1 MAMDVRG
8 ILEQQRDQLLDVD
21 LEVLEEELGTGS
33 YDKAYIQDCQEKIA
47 SIRAER
53 ASAAA
58 SAVAKK
64 EAVAS
69 TTPDSSDGPLSPFN
83 SAESNG
89 AVSRR
94 DAFGKAL
101 LAIRAAGG
109 SKTTFRK
116 LFATCAYADEKFID
130 ENIDLFTPDEL
141 TTLLKTK
148 AFSESFLEKYFSSL
162 DHETLA
168 RTQEFSE
175 EFFIAHY
182 GDLDPETV
190 LKKGVN
196 GWRDKAS
203 RSTKLDVFLRI
214 KGVRF

>member
-47 SIRAER
+47 SMRAER

-58 SAVAKK
+58 SLATKK
-64 EAVAS
+64 DAVAS

-83 SAESNG
+83 NAESNG
-89 AVSRR
+89 AVPRR

-116 LFATCAYADEKFID
+116 FLATCAYADEKFID

-175 EFFIAHY
+175 EFFIAHFS
-182 GDLDPETV
+182 DLDTEAV
-190 LKKGVN
+190 LKRGVN
-196 GWRDKAS
+196 GWRDKAN

>member
-1 MAMDVRG
+1 MIMDVRG
-8 ILEQQRDQLLDVD
+8 ILEQQSDQLLDVD

-33 YDKAYIQDCQEKIA
+33 YDKAYIQDCQEKI
-47 SIRAER
+47 SSLRAER

-58 SAVAKK
+58 SVATKK
-64 EAVAS
+64 TAVAS
-69 TTPDSSDGPLSPFN
+69 TMPGSSDGSLSPFN
-83 SAESNG
+83 NAENDG
-89 AVSRR
+89 AVSHR

-109 SKTTFRK
+109 SKATFRK
-116 LFATCAYADEKFID
+116 LLTTCAYADEKFID

-162 DHETLA
+162 DHVTLA

-182 GDLDPETV
+182 GDLDTEAV

-196 GWRDKAS
+196 GWRDKAN

>member
-1 MAMDVRG
+1 MAMDVMS

-33 YDKAYIQDCQEKIA
+33 YDKVYIQGCQEKIA

-53 ASAAA
+53 TSAAA
-58 SAVAKK
+58 SVKAERAITV
-64 EAVAS
+64 S
-69 TTPDSSDGPLSPFN
+69 TTPSSSDDSLSPFN
-83 SAESNG
+83 EAGSDDA
-89 AVSRR
+89 ASRR

-101 LAIRAAGG
+101 LAIRAASG
-109 SKTTFRK
+109 SKATFRK
-116 LFATCAYADEKFID
+116 LLATCAYADEKFID

-148 AFSESFLEKYFSSL
+148 TFSESFLEKYFSSL

-175 EFFIAHY
+175 EFFIAHFS
-182 GDLDPETV
+182 DLDAETV

-196 GWRDKAS
+196 GWRDKAN

>member
-1 MAMDVRG
+1 MTMDVRG
-8 ILEQQRDQLLDVD
+8 ILEHQCDQLLDVD

-53 ASAAA
+53 AAAAA
-58 SAVAKK
+58 STAAKK

-83 SAESNG
+83 NAESNG

-101 LAIRAAGG
+101 LAIRAAGE
-109 SKTTFRK
+109 SKTAFRK
-116 LFATCAYADEKFID
+116 LLATCAYANEKFID

-148 AFSESFLEKYFSSL
+148 AFSEGFLEKYFSSL

-182 GDLDPETV
+182 GDLDSETV

>member
-1 MAMDVRG
+1 MDVRG

-33 YDKAYIQDCQEKIA
+33 YDKAYIQNCREMIA

-58 SAVAKK
+58 SVKAEKSVAVSAM
-64 EAVAS
+64 S
-69 TTPDSSDGPLSPFN
+69 SSSDGSLSPFN
-83 SAESNG
+83 ITESNG
-89 AVSRR
+89 AASRR

-116 LFATCAYADEKFID
+116 LLATCAYADENFID

-148 AFSESFLEKYFSSL
+148 AFSESFLEKYFPSL

-175 EFFIAHY
+175 EFFIAHFS
-182 GDLDPETV
+182 DLDTEAV
-190 LKKGVN
+190 LKRGVN
-196 GWRDKAS
+196 GWRDKAN